1 MSTID
6 QEHKNRIES
15 QAELLKAL
23 ANPVRL
29 CLVEKLIEEGE
40 TSVTDITSCMDVT
53 QSAISQHLRR
63 LKDMD
68 IVECRK
74 DENRNYYSCKRED
87 VRKIIMCL
95 KENV

>member
-15 QAELLKAL
+15 QVELLKAL

-29 CLVEKLIEEGE
+29 CLLEKLIEEGE

-53 QSAISQHLRR
+53 QAKRHGH
-63 LKDMD
+63 
-68 IVECRK
+68 CR
-74 DENRNYYSCKRED
+74 
-87 VRKIIMCL
+87 MP
-95 KENV
+95 